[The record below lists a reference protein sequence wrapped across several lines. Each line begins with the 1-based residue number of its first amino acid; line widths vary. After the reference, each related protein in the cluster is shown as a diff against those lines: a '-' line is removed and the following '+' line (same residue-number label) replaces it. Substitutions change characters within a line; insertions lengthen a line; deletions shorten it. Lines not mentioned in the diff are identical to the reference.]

1 MCQLNDH
8 YEHVGF
14 NNGREVIIAEVIV
27 GSASELPSITFFDGF
42 ELHERSRAWDV
53 STGDTYGLISDGT
66 WVKQNDNYIIW

>member
-8 YEHVGF
+8 YEHFGF

-27 GSASELPSITFFDGF
+27 GSASELPFITFFDGF

>member
-8 YEHVGF
+8 YEHIGF

-42 ELHERSRAWDV
+42 ELYERSRAWDV

>member
-27 GSASELPSITFFDGF
+27 GSASELPSATYFNGF
-42 ELHERSRAWDV
+42 ELHEASKAWDV
-53 STGDTYGLISDGT
+53 STGDCYGFTSNGVWT
-66 WVKQNDNYIIW
+66 KQKDTYIIW

>member
-8 YEHVGF
+8 YEHFGF
-14 NNGREVIIAEVIV
+14 NNGREVIIAEVII

-53 STGDTYGLISDGT
+53 STGDTYGLISDGI